1 MGRRPAI
8 TKKVKSMKEKIAMKD
23 VLRHLDSAA
32 LKKLYN
38 DFTTYRDKEC
48 GGWANMS
55 VQEFYL
61 KNRANYA

>member
-1 MGRRPAI
+1 MGN
-8 TKKVKSMKEKIAMKD
+8 VM
-23 VLRHLDSAA
+23 RHLDKAA

-48 GGWANMS
+48 DGWAKMS

-61 KNRANYA
+61 KNRAKYD